1 MKHYNKVTPEGTK
14 DYIFDECTRKSHVTG
29 SLKKIFKERGYR
41 RVMTPTIE
49 FYDVFGASA
58 DYLPQENMYKLMDNK
73 GRLMVLCPDGTIPIA
88 RLSATRLLHMEMP
101 LRLYYSHNVYR
112 MANGLRGRS
121 SEIYQCGVELIGSG
135 SMRSDLEIME
145 MAAASLESIS
155 NGAGYRLELCHIG
168 YFKALM
174 DSLGADE
181 ETREEIRRNIEQK
194 NFASLNDLLEQ
205 FPNNAA
211 AAALKYLPRLFGGEE
226 VFEQAYTLFED
237 ASARESL
244 DYLRNIYNSLQQL
257 GLGDKVI
264 IDLGLVNQAE
274 YYTGIIFRGYFNEV
288 GEPVLSGGRYD
299 NLLSDFGADFPAVGF
314 AVNVDLASSIV
325 EKHPPLTADVLV
337 MASEDSYLVKAIQ
350 YRKQLIAK
358 GQIVENC
365 VLDDRAEAIRYAARC
380 GIAQV
385 HVIGK
390 TTEII
395 DVEYEDIE
403 TTTEQVNV

>member
-226 VFEQAYTLFED
+226 VFEQAYALFED

-403 TTTEQVNV
+403 TTIEQVNV

>member
-1 MKHYNKVTPEGTK
+1 M
-14 DYIFDECTRKSHVTG
+14 
-29 SLKKIFKERGYR
+29 
-41 RVMTPTIE
+41 
-49 FYDVFGASA
+49 
-58 DYLPQENMYKLMDNK
+58 
-73 GRLMVLCPDGTIPIA
+73 
-88 RLSATRLLHMEMP
+88 
-101 LRLYYSHNVYR
+101 
-112 MANGLRGRS
+112 
-121 SEIYQCGVELIGSG
+121 
-135 SMRSDLEIME
+135 
-145 MAAASLESIS
+145 
-155 NGAGYRLELCHIG
+155 
-168 YFKALM
+168 
-174 DSLGADE
+174 
-181 ETREEIRRNIEQK
+181 
-194 NFASLNDLLEQ
+194 LEQ

-226 VFEQAYTLFED
+226 VFEQAYALFED

>member
-226 VFEQAYTLFED
+226 VFEQAYALFED

>member
-226 VFEQAYTLFED
+226 VFEQAYALFED

-244 DYLRNIYNSLQQL
+244 NYLRNIYNSLQQL

>member
-1 MKHYNKVTPEGTK
+1 MKYYNKVTPEGTK
-14 DYIFDECTRKSHVTG
+14 DYIFDECSRKSYVTG
-29 SLKKIFKERGYR
+29 ILKQIFKERGYR
-41 RVMTPTIE
+41 RVMTPAIE

-58 DYLPQENMYKLMDNK
+58 DYLPQETMYKLIDSK

-88 RLSATRLLHMEMP
+88 RLTATRLLHMEMP

-121 SEIYQCGVELIGSG
+121 SEIYQCGTELIGSG
-135 SMRSDLEIME
+135 SIRSDLEIME
-145 MAAASLESIS
+145 MAATSMECIS
-155 NGAGYRLELCHIG
+155 DGKGYRLELCHIG

-174 DSLGADE
+174 ESLGADE
-181 ETREEIRRNIEQK
+181 ETQEEIRRNIEQK

-205 FPNNAA
+205 FPNNQA
-211 AAALKYLPRLFGGEE
+211 AAALKFLPRLFGGEE
-226 VFEQAYTLFED
+226 VFEQAYALFDDE
-237 ASARESL
+237 SARESL
-244 DYLRNIYNSLQQL
+244 DYLRTMYNSLQQL

-264 IDLGLVNQAE
+264 IDLGLVNQAD

-299 NLLSDFGADFPAVGF
+299 NLLSDFGTALPAVGF
-314 AVNVDLASSIV
+314 AVNVDLASSIL

-337 MASEDSYLVKAIQ
+337 MAVDDGYLVKAIQ

-358 GQIVENC
+358 GQIVENS
-365 VLDDRAEAIRYAARC
+365 VLEDRTEAIRYAKRC

-395 DVEYEDIE
+395 DVEFEEIE
-403 TTTEQVNV
+403 ANV

>member
-1 MKHYNKVTPEGTK
+1 MKRYDKVTPEGTK
-14 DYIFDECTRKSHVTG
+14 DYLFDECSRRSRVTG
-29 SLKKIFKERGYR
+29 ILKDIFKARGYR

-58 DYLPQENMYKLMDNK
+58 AYLPQENMYKLMDQK
-73 GRLMVLCPDGTIPIA
+73 GCLMVLCPDGTIPIA
-88 RLSATRLLHMEMP
+88 RLCATRLTQMEMP

-135 SMRSDLEIME
+135 SVRSDLEILE
-145 MAAASLESIS
+145 MAASSLENIS
-155 NGAGYRLELCHIG
+155 GGSGYRLEICHIG

-181 ETREEIRRNIEQK
+181 ETREEIRYHIEQK

-205 FPNNAA
+205 FPDNKAA
-211 AAALKYLPRLFGGEE
+211 VALKYLPRLFGGEE
-226 VFEQAYTLFED
+226 VFEQAYALFDDEN
-237 ASARESL
+237 ARQSL
-244 DYLRNIYNSLQQL
+244 NYLQTIYSSLQQL
-257 GLGDKVI
+257 GLGDNVI

-299 NLLSDFGADFPAVGF
+299 NLLSDFGAAQPATGF
-314 AVNVDLASSIV
+314 AVNVDLASNVV

-337 MASEDSYLVKAIQ
+337 MAASDEYLVKAVL
-350 YRKQLIAK
+350 YRKQLIAR
-358 GQIVENC
+358 GQVAENC
-365 VLDDRAEAIRYAARC
+365 VLDDREAAIAYAERC
-380 GIAQV
+380 GIGQV
-385 HVIGK
+385 HIIGK
-390 TTEII
+390 ITEII
-395 DVEYEDIE
+395 DIE
-403 TTTEQVNV
+403 S

>member
-1 MKHYNKVTPEGTK
+1 MTRYDKVTPEGTK
-14 DYIFDECTRKSHVTG
+14 DYLFDECSRRSRVTG
-29 SLKKIFKERGYR
+29 ILKDIFKARGYR

-58 DYLPQENMYKLMDNK
+58 SYLPQENMYKLMDNK
-73 GRLMVLCPDGTIPIA
+73 GCLMVLCPDGTIPIA
-88 RLSATRLLHMEMP
+88 RLCATRLSQMEMP

-112 MANGLRGRS
+112 MANGLRGHS
-121 SEIYQCGVELIGSG
+121 SEIDQCGVELIGSG
-135 SMRSDLEIME
+135 SVRSDLEILE
-145 MAAASLESIS
+145 MAASSLETI
-155 NGAGYRLELCHIG
+155 GGDRGYRLEICHIG

-181 ETREEIRRNIEQK
+181 ATREEIRYHIEQK
-194 NFASLNDLLEQ
+194 NFASLNDVLEQ
-205 FPNNAA
+205 FQENRAA
-211 AAALKYLPRLFGGEE
+211 VALKYLPRLFGGEE
-226 VFEQAYTLFED
+226 VFEQAYALFDDEQ
-237 ASARESL
+237 ARQSL
-244 DYLRNIYNSLQQL
+244 DYLKAIYNSLGQL
-257 GLGDKVI
+257 GLGDNVI

-299 NLLSDFGADFPAVGF
+299 NLLSDFGMAQPATGF
-314 AVNVDLASSIV
+314 AVNVDLASSVI
-325 EKHPPLTADVLV
+325 EKRPPLTADILV
-337 MASEDSYLVKAIQ
+337 MAASDDYLVKAIL

-358 GQIVENC
+358 GQVVENC
-365 VLDDRAEAIRYAARC
+365 VLDDRDEAIAYAERC

-395 DVEYEDIE
+395 DIE
-403 TTTEQVNV
+403 L

>member
-1 MKHYNKVTPEGTK
+1 MKRYDKVTPEGTK
-14 DYIFDECTRKSHVTG
+14 DYLFDECSRRSRVTG
-29 SLKKIFKERGYR
+29 ILKDIFKARGYR

-58 DYLPQENMYKLMDNK
+58 AYLPQENMYKLMDQK
-73 GRLMVLCPDGTIPIA
+73 GRLMVLCPDGTVPIA
-88 RLSATRLLHMEMP
+88 RLCATRLSKMEMP

-112 MANGLRGRS
+112 MANGLRGHS
-121 SEIYQCGVELIGSG
+121 SEIYQCGAELIGSG
-135 SMRSDLEIME
+135 SVRSDLEILE
-145 MAAASLESIS
+145 MAASSLETIS
-155 NGAGYRLELCHIG
+155 KDKGYRLEICHIG

-174 DSLGADE
+174 ESLGADE
-181 ETREEIRRNIEQK
+181 ETQEEIRRNIEQK

-205 FPNNAA
+205 FPNNPA

-226 VFEQAYTLFED
+226 VFEQAYALFD
-237 ASARESL
+237 DKNARESL

-274 YYTGIIFRGYFNEV
+274 YYTGIIFRGYFDAV

-299 NLLSDFGADFPAVGF
+299 NLLNDFGTDLPAIGF
-314 AVNVDLASSIV
+314 AVNVDLASSIA
-325 EKHPPLTADVLV
+325 EKHPPMTADVLV
-337 MASEDSYLVKAIQ
+337 MAADDTYLVKTIQ

-365 VLDDRAEAIRYAARC
+365 VLENREDAIGYAMRC

-385 HVIGK
+385 HIIGK

-395 DVEYEDIE
+395 DVE
-403 TTTEQVNV
+403 QVNV

>member
-14 DYIFDECTRKSHVTG
+14 DYIFDECSRKSHVTG
-29 SLKKIFKERGYR
+29 NLKRIFKERGYR

-58 DYLPQENMYKLMDNK
+58 NYLPQENMYKLMDNK

-88 RLSATRLLHMEMP
+88 RLTATRLLHMEMP

-135 SMRSDLEIME
+135 SIRSDLEIME
-145 MAAASLESIS
+145 MAASSLEAIS
-155 NGAGYRLELCHIG
+155 GGDGYRLELCHIG

-174 DSLGADE
+174 ERLGADE
-181 ETREEIRRNIEQK
+181 ETCEEIRRNIEQK

-205 FPNNAA
+205 FPNNQA

-226 VFEQAYTLFED
+226 VFERAYALFDDET
-237 ASARESL
+237 AKQSL
-244 DYLRNIYNSLQQL
+244 DDLRSIYTSLQQL

-299 NLLSDFGADFPAVGF
+299 NLLSDFGAAQPAIGF
-314 AVNVDLASSIV
+314 AVNVDLASSVV
-325 EKHPPLTADVLV
+325 EKKPPLIADVLV
-337 MASEDSYLVKAIQ
+337 MASEDTYLVKAIQ

-358 GQIVENC
+358 GQIVENS
-365 VLDDRAEAIRYAARC
+365 VLEDREEAIAYAARC

-385 HVIGK
+385 HIIGK

-395 DVEYEDIE
+395 DINFEI
-403 TTTEQVNV
+403 EQVNV

>member
-14 DYIFDECTRKSHVTG
+14 DYIFDECSRKSRVTG
-29 SLKKIFKERGYR
+29 SLKKIFQERGYR
-41 RVMTPTIE
+41 RVMTPIIE

-88 RLSATRLLHMEMP
+88 RLTATRLLHMEMP

-112 MANGLRGRS
+112 MANGLRGKS
-121 SEIYQCGVELIGSG
+121 SEIYQCGAELIGSG
-135 SMRSDLEIME
+135 SIRSDLEIME
-145 MAAASLESIS
+145 MAASSLERIS
-155 NGAGYRLELCHIG
+155 DGAGYRLELCHIG

-174 DSLGADE
+174 ESLGADE
-181 ETREEIRRNIEQK
+181 ETQEEIRRNIEQK

-205 FPNNAA
+205 FPNNPS
-211 AAALKYLPRLFGGEE
+211 AAALKYLPRLLGGEE
-226 VFEQAYTLFED
+226 VFEQAYALFD
-237 ASARESL
+237 DKNARESL

-274 YYTGIIFRGYFNEV
+274 YYTGIIFRGYFDAV

-299 NLLSDFGADFPAVGF
+299 NLLNDFGTDLPAIGF
-314 AVNVDLASSIV
+314 AVNVDLASSIA
-325 EKHPPLTADVLV
+325 EKHPPMTADVLV
-337 MASEDSYLVKAIQ
+337 MAADDTYLVKTIQ

-365 VLDDRAEAIRYAARC
+365 VLENREDAIGYAMRC

-385 HVIGK
+385 HIIGK

-395 DVEYEDIE
+395 DVE
-403 TTTEQVNV
+403 QVNV

>member
-1 MKHYNKVTPEGTK
+1 MKRYDKVTPEGTK
-14 DYIFDECTRKSHVTG
+14 DYLFDECGRRSRVTG
-29 SLKKIFKERGYR
+29 ILKNIFRARGYR

-58 DYLPQENMYKLMDNK
+58 AYLPQENMYKLMDQK

-88 RLSATRLLHMEMP
+88 RLAATRLAHAEMP

-135 SMRSDLEIME
+135 TMRSDLEIME
-145 MAAASLESIS
+145 MAADSLEEIS
-155 NGAGYRLELCHIG
+155 AGSGYRLELCHIG

-174 DSLGADE
+174 DSLGAEDDVK
-181 ETREEIRRNIEQK
+181 EEIRHHIEQK

-205 FPNNAA
+205 FPNNKAA
-211 AAALKYLPRLFGGEE
+211 SALKYLPRLFGGEE
-226 VFEQAYTLFED
+226 VFEKAYALFDDE
-237 ASARESL
+237 AARRSL
-244 DYLRNIYNSLQQL
+244 EALQNIYGCLQQL

-274 YYTGIIFRGYFNEV
+274 YYTGIIFRGYFDEV

-299 NLLSDFGADFPAVGF
+299 KLLSDFGAAQPAIGF
-314 AVNVDLASSIV
+314 AVNVDLASNIV
-325 EKHPPLTADVLV
+325 EKKPPLTADVLV
-337 MASEDSYLVKAIQ
+337 MAAGDDYLVKAIS

-358 GQIVENC
+358 GQVVENC
-365 VLDDRAEAIRYAARC
+365 VLDDREEAIAYAARL
-380 GIAQV
+380 GIAQL
-385 HVIGK
+385 HIIGK

-395 DVEYEDIE
+395 DIE
-403 TTTEQVNV
+403 QD

>member
-1 MKHYNKVTPEGTK
+1 MKRYDKVTPEGTK
-14 DYIFDECTRKSHVTG
+14 DYLFDECSRRSRVTG
-29 SLKKIFKERGYR
+29 ILKDIFKARGYR

-58 DYLPQENMYKLMDNK
+58 SYLPQENMYKLMDHK
-73 GRLMVLCPDGTIPIA
+73 GRLMVLCPDGTVPIA
-88 RLSATRLLHMEMP
+88 RLCATRLSQMEMP

-112 MANGLRGRS
+112 MANGLRGHS
-121 SEIYQCGVELIGSG
+121 SEIYQCGAELIGSG
-135 SMRSDLEIME
+135 SVRSDLEILE
-145 MAAASLESIS
+145 MAASSLENIS
-155 NGAGYRLELCHIG
+155 GDNGYRLEICHIG

-181 ETREEIRRNIEQK
+181 VIREEIRYNIEQK
-194 NFASLNDLLEQ
+194 NFASLNDVLEQ
-205 FPNNAA
+205 FPDNKAA
-211 AAALKYLPRLFGGEE
+211 VALKYLPRLFGGEE
-226 VFEQAYTLFED
+226 VFEQAYALFDDEQ
-237 ASARESL
+237 ARRSL
-244 DYLRNIYNSLQQL
+244 DYLKTIYSSLQQL

-274 YYTGIIFRGYFNEV
+274 YYTGIIFRGYFDEV

-299 NLLSDFGADFPAVGF
+299 NLLSDFGAAQPATGF
-314 AVNVDLASSIV
+314 AVNVDLASNVI
-325 EKHPPLTADVLV
+325 EKKPPLTADVLV
-337 MASEDSYLVKAIQ
+337 MAAGEDYLVKAIL

-358 GQIVENC
+358 GQVAENC
-365 VLDDRAEAIRYAARC
+365 VLEDREAAISYAERC

-395 DVEYEDIE
+395 DIE
-403 TTTEQVNV
+403 V

>member
-226 VFEQAYTLFED
+226 VFEQAYALFED

-395 DVEYEDIE
+395 DVESEDIE
-403 TTTEQVNV
+403 ITTEQVNV

>member
-1 MKHYNKVTPEGTK
+1 MKCYNKVTPEGTK
-14 DYIFDECTRKSHVTG
+14 DYLFDECSRRSRVTG
-29 SLKKIFKERGYR
+29 ILKDIFKTRGYR

-58 DYLPQENMYKLMDNK
+58 NYLPQENMYKLMDQK
-73 GRLMVLCPDGTIPIA
+73 GRLMVLCPDGTVPIA
-88 RLSATRLLHMEMP
+88 RLTATRLLHMEMP

-135 SMRSDLEIME
+135 TIRSDLEIME
-145 MAAASLESIS
+145 MAASSLEKIS
-155 NGAGYRLELCHIG
+155 AGSGYRLELCHIG

-181 ETREEIRRNIEQK
+181 DTKEEIRHHIEQK

-205 FPNNAA
+205 FPDNKAA
-211 AAALKYLPRLFGGEE
+211 VALKYLPRLFGGEE
-226 VFEQAYTLFED
+226 VFEQAYALFDDEQ
-237 ASARESL
+237 ARKSL
-244 DYLRNIYNSLQQL
+244 DYLQTIYRSLQQL
-257 GLGDKVI
+257 GLGDNVI

-288 GEPVLSGGRYD
+288 GEPVLSGGRYN
-299 NLLSDFGADFPAVGF
+299 NLLSDFGAAQPAIGF
-314 AVNVDLASSIV
+314 AVNVDLASSVV
-325 EKHPPLTADVLV
+325 EKKPPLTAEVLV
-337 MASEDSYLVKAIQ
+337 MAASDEYLVKAIL

-358 GQIVENC
+358 GQVVENC
-365 VLDDRAEAIRYAARC
+365 VLEDRDSAIAYAVRC

-385 HVIGK
+385 HMIGK

-395 DVEYEDIE
+395 DIE
-403 TTTEQVNV
+403 LEQNC